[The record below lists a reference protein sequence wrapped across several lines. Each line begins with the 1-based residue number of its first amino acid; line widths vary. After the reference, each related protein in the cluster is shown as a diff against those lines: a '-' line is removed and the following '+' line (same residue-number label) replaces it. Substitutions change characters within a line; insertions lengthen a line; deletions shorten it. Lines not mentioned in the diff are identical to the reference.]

1 MKFRSCL
8 ILAAALAL
16 TACNKPEEAPTPAP
30 TTEAPAAEA
39 TAPTPAAAPAADAA
53 PASAEAAATPAPAP
67 QPYTGPALVPG
78 VDYTEISGGQ
88 PYEPLNG
95 KIEVVEFFSY
105 ICPAC
110 NAFEPLLKDWKAR
123 QAADVRVTLVP
134 ATFRPDFAAYAKAY
148 YAAES
153 LGVAAKAH
161 DAMYRAVHLEGKL
174 PGEGQPFDEDK
185 VAAFYV
191 PYGVTA
197 EQFKNAMKSFAV
209 NGKVNRGNQFMLR
222 SQIGGTPS
230 LVVNGKYL
238 VKGRSWEDML
248 RIADGLIAQERAKAA
263 PAAGN

>member
-16 TACNKPEEAPTPAP
+16 TACSKPEE
-30 TTEAPAAEA
+30 
-39 TAPTPAAAPAADAA
+39 TAPPASTAETAPAADAPAAAA
-53 PASAEAAATPAPAP
+53 PATDAAPATADAAAPAPAP

-78 VDYTEISGGQ
+78 VDYTEIEGGQ

-95 KIEVVEFFSY
+95 KVEVVEFFSY

-110 NAFEPLLKDWKAR
+110 NAFEPLMKDWKAR

-161 DAMYRAVHLEGKL
+161 DALYRAVHLEGTL

-185 VAAFYV
+185 IAAFYV

-209 NGKVNRGNQFMLR
+209 NGKVNRGNQFMMR

-230 LVVNGKYL
+230 LLVNGKYL
-238 VKGRSWEDML
+238 IKGRSWEDMI
-248 RIADGLIAQERAKAA
+248 RITEGLVAQERAKSA
-263 PAAGN
+263 PAN